1 MKSIYQITHKDT
13 LVKYLLSRDR
23 KIKSLQK
30 QIDVLKNDLNIW
42 TQINK

>member
-42 TQINK
+42 TQIHK